1 MIPFSQ
7 TGLNATLKYKESYI
21 GPNMLYFGV
30 IPLEIFL
37 NTTGITLTV

>member
-7 TGLNATLKYKESYI
+7 TGLNATLTYKESYI

-30 IPLEIFL
+30 MPLEKFL